1 MLVERRTYT
10 ERIMLFQDTDLV
22 KVVTGIRRCGK
33 SSLLQL
39 VQNMLLSKGKHPDQI
54 AAVNLESRKVQISD
68 DRGLYGYFKSR
79 ANKLDDRLYIFIDE
93 IQRIKGWHDVVNA
106 LRVDLDCDIYV
117 TGSNAFLLSSDI
129 ATYLS
134 GRYVEVN
141 VLPLAFCEY
150 LDFCGVAF
158 EDGSDAAIALDGQLV
173 TFDNIFERYT
183 HFGGMPALASLKTTQ
198 EQQFQYMKSLY
209 DTIMVRDI
217 LDRERHA
224 SERRI
229 SDPDLLRRIA
239 DYLADNIG
247 NLLSMNRIAH
257 ALVANG
263 EKVSDK
269 TVAAYVKTLQDAYLF
284 YECRRFDLRGK
295 GLLKVNPKTYL
306 SDIGLRRW
314 LLNGRSY
321 DKGRV
326 FENLVY
332 LQLLYEGYTV
342 DVGKLYEKEIDFVA
356 MREDERLY
364 IQVADNI
371 YDEDTLKRELAPLE
385 SIRDSYPKRLIV
397 RAGAASQVI
406 NGIRVV
412 SARDFFVDRQLL

>member
-1 MLVERRTYT
+1 MLVERRIYT

-68 DRGLYGYFKSR
+68 DRELYGYFKSR

-158 EDGSDAAIALDGQLV
+158 EDGSDAAIALDGRLV

-269 TVAAYVKTLQDAYLF
+269 TVTAYVKTLQDAYLF

-356 MREDERLY
+356 MREDERIY

>member
-39 VQNMLLSKGKHPDQI
+39 VQNMLLSKGKRPDQI

-68 DRGLYGYFKSR
+68 DRELYGYFKSR

-158 EDGSDAAIALDGQLV
+158 EDGSDAAIALDGRLV

-356 MREDERLY
+356 IREDERIY

>member
-39 VQNMLLSKGKHPDQI
+39 VQNMLLSKGKRPDQI

-68 DRGLYGYFKSR
+68 DRELYGYFKSR

-158 EDGSDAAIALDGQLV
+158 EDGSDAAIALDGRLV

-356 MREDERLY
+356 MREDERIY

>member
-1 MLVERRTYT
+1 MLVERPTYT
-10 ERIMLFQDTDLV
+10 ERIMLFHDTDLV

-39 VQNMLLSKGKHPDQI
+39 VQNALLSKGKRPDQI

-68 DRGLYGYFKSR
+68 DRELYSYFKTR
-79 ANKLDDRLYIFIDE
+79 AGELDDRLYIFIDE
-93 IQRIKGWHDVVNA
+93 IQRIRGWHDVVNA

-150 LDFCGVAF
+150 LDFCGITF
-158 EDGSDAAIALDGQLV
+158 DDGSDAAIDSDGRLV
-173 TFDNIFERYT
+173 TFDSIFERFM
-183 HFGGMPALASLKTTQ
+183 HFGGMPALASLTTTQ

-209 DTIMVRDI
+209 DTIMVRDV

-269 TVAAYVKTLQDAYLF
+269 TVAAYVKALQDAYLF

-321 DKGRV
+321 DTGRI

-332 LQLLYEGYTV
+332 LQLLYEGYAV
-342 DVGKLYEKEIDFVA
+342 EVGKLYEKEIDFVA
-356 MREDERLY
+356 THEDERVY

-371 YDEDTLKRELAPLE
+371 YDESTLKRELAPLE

-397 RAGAASQVI
+397 RTGTASQGI

-412 SARDFFVDRQLL
+412 SARDFFVGRQLV

>member
-39 VQNMLLSKGKHPDQI
+39 VQNMLLSKGKYPDQI

-68 DRGLYGYFKSR
+68 DRELYGYFKSR

-158 EDGSDAAIALDGQLV
+158 EDGSDAAIALDGRLV

-356 MREDERLY
+356 MREDERIY